1 MSAAAPTPAPAN
13 APIPARVAVPAPVIT
28 ADYIP
33 TITEPTSGAPII
45 PAACMVANNPPAI
58 GPMAVSPTAA
68 PSAGKAANPTA
79 PPTTAYAKAKTYP
92 DANALIDTKAI
103 VLIIKIIK

>member
-1 MSAAAPTPAPAN
+1 MEPMFVKYILNVLIVDAFTEVMICKYVPTF
-13 APIPARVAVPAPVIT
+13 
-28 ADYIP
+28 ADSHAKP
-33 TITEPTSGAPII
+33 FV
-45 PAACMVANNPPAI
+45 CMVANNPPAT

-79 PPTTAYAKAKTYP
+79 PPTTAPTKAKTYP